1 MTRANRLG
9 EESSPYLRQH
19 AQNPVH
25 WHTWE
30 QSDFEILQKEQRLL
44 IISIGYATCHWC
56 HVMERECFESEAA
69 ATLMN
74 RHFHAIKVDREERP
88 DLDQIYMQALQL
100 LTGQGGWPLNIVA
113 TPDGRP
119 LWGATYLP
127 KKQWMDALEKI
138 VALQT
143 EKPDYLLEYAR
154 QFETGL
160 RESQLPLIPEI
171 KKPLAELNTTEL
183 LNNMLHGR
191 DITWGGVSGTQI
203 PNARSVT
210 NISYR
215 CPMAWA

>member
-1 MTRANRLG
+1 M
-9 EESSPYLRQH
+9 
-19 AQNPVH
+19 
-25 WHTWE
+25 
-30 QSDFEILQKEQRLL
+30 

-56 HVMERECFESEAA
+56 HVMESECFESKTV

-127 KKQWMDALEKI
+127 KKQWMEALEKI

-143 EKPDYLLEYAR
+143 EKPD
-154 QFETGL
+154 
-160 RESQLPLIPEI
+160 
-171 KKPLAELNTTEL
+171 
-183 LNNMLHGR
+183 
-191 DITWGGVSGTQI
+191 
-203 PNARSVT
+203 
-210 NISYR
+210 
-215 CPMAWA
+215 